1 MKPASKETPACHQ
14 TAHSLLQ
21 ICTTS
26 TTSPAKSCFGVGA
39 MSGQLLNPNIVFD
52 QTVLIDRDAQAVARI
67 LALTLEQGNT
77 SLGTHI

>member
-1 MKPASKETPACHQ
+1 
-14 TAHSLLQ
+14 
-21 ICTTS
+21 
-26 TTSPAKSCFGVGA
+26 

-52 QTVLIDRDAQAVARI
+52 QTVLIDRDAQAVART